1 MRLRPSVISGLL
13 LSAAMTACQ
22 SVSGTPPNSTT
33 PSPSSSTS
41 CATSVEIVGG
51 YLFSGSLGI
60 QNGIESRLRANQL
73 PVKVL
78 WANRSSQPP
87 QRMTISG
94 IAQASEVRLTA
105 GWAATTQP
113 QQTFPTPGIVT
124 GYVSEIPTLPF
135 AGCWEFRWSEGTAGD
150 RLTLRVAP

>member
-1 MRLRPSVISGLL
+1 MRLRANVTSGLL

-22 SVSGTPPNSTT
+22 SISGTPPTSTS

-41 CATSVEIVGG
+41 CGASVENVGG

-60 QNGIESRLRANQL
+60 QNGIESRLQANQL

-78 WANRSSQPP
+78 WANRSAQPP

-105 GWAATTQP
+105 GWAATQT
-113 QQTFPTPGIVT
+113 QQTFPTTGIVT

-135 AGCWEFRWSEGTAGD
+135 AGCWEFRWNEGSAGD